1 MRPPFCR
8 LGRQGGFTL
17 IELMIVVT
25 IIGVLAAISVQ
36 FYLSYITRAKVAE
49 GMQLATPAQSAIS
62 TKYAENGA
70 FPLDN
75 TDAGLAA
82 PAQMGGKFVKSVEVQ
97 ANGVIVVTFGDTAL
111 LNETITL
118 TPAAGTPVLWT
129 CVSSLPS
136 NLEPKDCN

>member
-1 MRPPFCR
+1 MRHLPAR
-8 LGRQGGFTL
+8 GFTL

-25 IIGVLAAISVQ
+25 VIGVLAALSVP
-36 FYLSYITRAKVAE
+36 FYMSYVTRAKVAE
-49 GMQLATPAQSAIS
+49 GLQLATPAQSAIS

-70 FPLDN
+70 FPADN

-82 PAQMGGKFVKSVEVQ
+82 PDQMGGKFVKSVEVQ

-118 TPAAGTPVLWT
+118 TPLPGAPVQWQCAT
-129 CVSSLPS
+129 SLPS
-136 NLEPKDCN
+136 NLKPKDCS